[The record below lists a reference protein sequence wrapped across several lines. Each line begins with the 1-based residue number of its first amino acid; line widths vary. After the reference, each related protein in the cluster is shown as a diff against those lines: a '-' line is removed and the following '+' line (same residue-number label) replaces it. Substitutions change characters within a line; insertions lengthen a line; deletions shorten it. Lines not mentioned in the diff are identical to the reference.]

1 MSRFYWILDNGHGGM
16 IDGEYQTHGKRSPKT
31 KEGQLFEG
39 IFNRE
44 VVALISKILEV
55 KGIDHTVLV
64 PEQTDVSLPD
74 RVSRIESICQEHAN
88 AVVLSIHANAGGG
101 TGFEVYTSVGET
113 LSDKLATVFC
123 KELKQQFPQFKFRS
137 DKTDG
142 DPDKESQ
149 FYILRKTPC
158 PAILTENLFMDNE
171 KDLSY
176 LLSPQ
181 APVQIA
187 AAHVCAILKCE
198 NYDS

>member
-1 MSRFYWILDNGHGGM
+1 MSRFYWILDNGHGGV
-16 IDGEYQTHGKRSPKT
+16 INGEYQTPGKRSPKT
-31 KEGQLFEG
+31 KAGQLFEG
-39 IFNRE
+39 VFNRE

-55 KGIDHTVLV
+55 KGIEHHVLV
-64 PEQTDVSLPD
+64 PEQKDVSLED
-74 RVSRIESICQEHAN
+74 RVRRVGRICRKHKN

-123 KELKQQFPQFKFRS
+123 EELKQQFPQFKFRE

-149 FYILRKTPC
+149 FYILRKTAC
-158 PAILTENLFMDNE
+158 PAILTENLFMDNK

-187 AAHVCAILKCE
+187 AAHVCAILNCE
-198 NYDS
+198 KL

>member
-1 MSRFYWILDNGHGGM
+1 MDSK
-16 IDGEYQTHGKRSPKT
+16 YQTPGKRSQKT
-31 KEGQLFEG
+31 KDGQLFEG
-39 IFNRE
+39 VFNRE
-44 VVALISKILEV
+44 VVAYISAMLTI
-55 KGIDHTVLV
+55 KGIDHCILV
-64 PEQTDVSLPD
+64 PEQTDICLPD
-74 RVSRIESICQEHAN
+74 RVSRIKHICQEHAN

-123 KELKQQFPQFKFRS
+123 EELKQQFPQFKFRA

-176 LLSPQ
+176 LLSSQ

-187 AAHVCAILKCE
+187 AAHVCAILKCKKI
-198 NYDS
+198 